1 MTVAAVFLD
10 RDGVLSIPNVVNNK
24 PYAARS
30 VGDFRLY
37 PDLIV
42 PLQRLKQAGFLLVV
56 VTNQPDIAN
65 GLNTQAEV
73 EAMHA
78 IMCKAL
84 PIDHV
89 EVCYHADRDDC
100 SCRKPKPGMMLQAAE
115 RLGIDLS
122 RSFMLGDQWRDIAA
136 GDAAGCYTLLL
147 DRGYDETL
155 SVQPSTAVH
164 SIIQAVDEILAI
176 YYREASDGRTSTG
189 SSV

>member
-1 MTVAAVFLD
+1 MTAAAVFLD

-37 PDLIV
+37 PDLAE

-78 IMCKAL
+78 VMCEAL

-89 EVCYHADRDDC
+89 EVCYHADRDGC
-100 SCRKPKPGMMLQAAE
+100 ACRKPKPGMMQAAAKH
-115 RLGIDLS
+115 LGIDLS

-136 GDAAGCYTLLL
+136 GHAAGCYTLLL
-147 DRGYDETL
+147 DRGYGETL
-155 SVQPSTAVH
+155 PVKPDSVVH
-164 SIIQAVDEILAI
+164 SIFQAVDEILAI
-176 YYREASDGRTSTG
+176 HYRDASNEGTSTG
-189 SSV
+189 GSI